1 MIEENNESKPQQCD
15 CLSIDNEEGNEI
27 ILFNDNIHSF
37 NYVIDC
43 LMNVCKLS
51 IEQAS
56 TCANIAHYKG
66 LCAVKHGAYDEL
78 NVMCKRLIS
87 LGLKVEMMLINN

>member
-1 MIEENNESKPQQCD
+1 
-15 CLSIDNEEGNEI
+15 
-27 ILFNDNIHSF
+27 
-37 NYVIDC
+37 
-43 LMNVCKLS
+43 MNVCKLS

-87 LGLKVEMMLINN
+87 LGLKVDLR